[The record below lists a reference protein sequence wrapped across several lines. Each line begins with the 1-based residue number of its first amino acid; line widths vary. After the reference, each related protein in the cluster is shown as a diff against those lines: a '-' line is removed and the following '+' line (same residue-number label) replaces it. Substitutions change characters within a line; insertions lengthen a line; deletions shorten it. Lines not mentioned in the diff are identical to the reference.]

1 MPPPTPV
8 GAELPERVELETVRT
23 PALLNAPPLLL
34 NFAPETVT
42 PEIERLPP
50 RAMLKILK
58 FRVELMV
65 PEESSKPLMVSEEE
79 PGPVMARVP
88 LRAPLIKAVASKMVG
103 SEALTVLLRE
113 SSVIVPVTLKLMMS
127 SPAVALAKVI
137 ASLSEIKVSPELTIS
152 KVVSTV
158 IVAGLILS
166 SNRRSSNLAEPE
178 TLRAFLFWKL
188 LNNLRKAFKSME
200 SIPYTK
206 A

>member
-1 MPPPTPV
+1 MPPPPLV
-8 GAELPERVELETVRT
+8 AELPEIVELVTVRT

-42 PEIERLPP
+42 PEMLRLPP
-50 RAMLKILK
+50 EAMLKILK
-58 FRVELMV
+58 LRVELMV

-88 LRAPLIKAVASKMVG
+88 LGAPLIKAVASKMVG

-127 SPAVALAKVI
+127 SPAVALAKLI

-158 IVAGLILS
+158 MGTGLIRCSRL
-166 SNRRSSNLAEPE
+166 RSSGLAEPE
-178 TLRAFLFWKL
+178 TLRAFRFWEL
-188 LNNLRKAFKSME
+188 
-200 SIPYTK
+200 
-206 A
+206 

>member
-1 MPPPTPV
+1 M
-8 GAELPERVELETVRT
+8 
-23 PALLNAPPLLL
+23 
-34 NFAPETVT
+34 
-42 PEIERLPP
+42 
-50 RAMLKILK
+50 KILK